1 MHVINRRYFAIASAA
16 WLALAG
22 KATAQTASPNDKISR
37 ANAAIHQE
45 VVFAARPASVY
56 NALVNASEF
65 DKVARASAAMAIMSM
80 TRLGSAPTE
89 IDARPGGAFRLF
101 GGYISGRNVE
111 LVSDLRIVQAWRV
124 GDWDAGLYSI
134 AKFALAGADGG
145 TRLLFDHTGF
155 PSEAADH
162 LAKGWYANYWEP
174 LAKILAAS

>member
-1 MHVINRRYFAIASAA
+1 
-16 WLALAG
+16 
-22 KATAQTASPNDKISR
+22 
-37 ANAAIHQE
+37 
-45 VVFAARPASVY
+45 
-56 NALVNASEF
+56 
-65 DKVARASAAMAIMSM
+65 MAIMSM